1 MLWLLAKKASPRTSR
16 RAATW
21 AASHGHSLTSENCPP
36 SREAANTGG
45 SQITRPK
52 GGQPAAS
59 GAAHPAA
66 PEELTI
72 GQERVV
78 ELISFVVV
86 NLVDHPQDVTIDI
99 ARSGDRDI
107 YRLKVHPEDL
117 GKVIGKG
124 GQTARALRT
133 LLSAVSARTDQ
144 RIGLDIVE

>member
-1 MLWLLAKKASPRTSR
+1 LNGAGEHLDR
-16 RAATW
+16 RPD
-21 AASHGHSLTSENCPP
+21 GEL
-36 SREAANTGG
+36 
-45 SQITRPK
+45 
-52 GGQPAAS
+52 PAAAP
-59 GAAHPAA
+59 AAHPATSA
-66 PEELTI
+66 ELTI

-78 ELISFVVV
+78 ELLSFVVV
-86 NLVDHPQDVTIDI
+86 NLVDRPQDVTIDI

-107 YRLKVHPEDL
+107 YRVKVHPEDL